1 MMLHIIFQRHGIPPH
16 EIYALEPRHRA
27 FMYASME
34 LLLEEEEK
42 ALKKQ
47 KGGR

>member
-1 MMLHIIFQRHGIPPH
+1 MLHVIFQRHGIPPH

-34 LLLEEEEK
+34 LTLEMEEAER
-42 ALKKQ
+42 KKL
-47 KGGR
+47 KGGAR